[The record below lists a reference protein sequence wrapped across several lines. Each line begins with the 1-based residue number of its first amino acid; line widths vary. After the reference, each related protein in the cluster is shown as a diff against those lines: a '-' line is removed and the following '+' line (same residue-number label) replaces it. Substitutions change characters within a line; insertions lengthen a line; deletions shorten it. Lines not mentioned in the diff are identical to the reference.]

1 MFQVLGD
8 KGRSGVA
15 DWLDVIH
22 SLAPRARLQH
32 VISVTT
38 TEESVTWIIKC
49 QDL

>member
-38 TEESVTWIIKC
+38 EQSVTRIKEC
-49 QDL
+49 